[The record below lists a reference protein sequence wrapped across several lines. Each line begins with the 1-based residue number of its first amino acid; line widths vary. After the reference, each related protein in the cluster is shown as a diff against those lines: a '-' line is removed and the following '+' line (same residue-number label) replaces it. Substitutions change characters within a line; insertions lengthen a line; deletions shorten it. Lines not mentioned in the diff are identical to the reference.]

1 MQSIKQLERHP
12 VLSRDCDIPERPM
25 KFSKPMTKAECI
37 AFILTVAVIAIT
49 AFDLRGVLL

>member
-12 VLSRDCDIPERPM
+12 ALSRDCDIPERPM
-25 KFSKPMTKAECI
+25 KFSKPMTTAENI
-37 AFILTVAVIAIT
+37 AFLLTIAVIALT